1 MNSLAHSRLR
11 PAALDAPRIQALA
24 AMLAGPL
31 FLSLVTV
38 LTLLELDF
46 MHDLGWAFTADDKVP
61 WPSGLV
67 LGDYGAFQIA
77 NFALA
82 GTLLGIFVL
91 GFRHELGH
99 SRSGRTATVLLATI
113 AIGIAVSA
121 FPTDRATAAGDAP
134 DTWHGYLHIV
144 GFVTVA
150 LSSLLAPIATAVA
163 LRHNPRW
170 HGFAMLS
177 IAVLVLEIV
186 FFFPLDFLGDPAF
199 VGYLVTVFGWFAALG
214 MRLNSLRQGSSVTPP
229 GFG

>member
-1 MNSLAHSRLR
+1 MNSLAHSRLQ
-11 PAALDAPRIQALA
+11 PAALDTPRIQALA

-31 FLSLVTV
+31 FLTVVTV

-61 WPSGLV
+61 WPSGLA
-67 LGDYGAFQIA
+67 LGDYGALQIA

-82 GTLLGIFVL
+82 GTLLALFVR

-134 DTWHGYLHIV
+134 NTWHGYLHII
-144 GFVTVA
+144 GFIAVA
-150 LSSLLAPIATAVA
+150 ISSLLAPIATALA
-163 LRHNPRW
+163 LRRNPRW
-170 HGFAMLS
+170 RGVGMLS
-177 IAVLVLEIV
+177 IAVVVLEIV
-186 FFFPLDFLGDPAF
+186 FFFPLEFLGDPAF
-199 VGYLVTVFGWFAALG
+199 VGYLLTLFGWFAALG
-214 MRLNSLRQGSSVTPP
+214 ARLRNLPT
-229 GFG
+229 